1 MALTHQHPPQ
11 RGGVTASDMPMIEQ
25 SIKDEKEKDYPEST
39 MWGCLPAKG
48 FFVRHARNIHF
59 NDITIQTE
67 SEDVRPEFVNIDTE

>member
-1 MALTHQHPPQ
+1 MAVTHQHPSQ
-11 RGGVTASDMPMIEQ
+11 RGVTASDMPMIEQ

-67 SEDVRPEFVNIDTE
+67 NEDVRPEFVNIDTE